1 MFWIRMNKMDVFW
14 SVFNNVCFV
23 IVIIL
28 DLFLRLHKF
37 ADINSG
43 RISVLFQNVV

>member
-14 SVFNNVCFV
+14 SVFNYVRFV
-23 IVIIL
+23 IVIIF

-43 RISVLFQNVV
+43 RISVLF